1 MPNRVKDF
9 ATTATAATIAG
20 DDFLALDGNT
30 NGSRKITPANLLP
43 AQTNNVGKFL
53 TTDGSALSWG
63 TAGGGAADDD
73 QNIIANQVFG

>member
-1 MPNRVKDF
+1 MPNRIKDF
-9 ATTATAATIAG
+9 ANTASTPAA
-20 DDFLALDGNT
+20 DDFLGLDGAT
-30 NGSRKITPANLLP
+30 NGSRKIAPANLLP
-43 AQTNNVGKFL
+43 AQTGNGGKFL